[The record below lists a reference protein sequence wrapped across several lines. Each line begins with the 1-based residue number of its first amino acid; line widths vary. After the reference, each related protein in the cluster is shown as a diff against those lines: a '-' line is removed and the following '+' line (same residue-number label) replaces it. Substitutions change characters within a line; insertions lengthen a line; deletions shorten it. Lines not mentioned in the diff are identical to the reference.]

1 MVFSKVEVTNFNA
14 NIPNNNNFNFF
25 QYKAKLSGNTEGDR
39 VNKIL
44 KNATIDA
51 PLKYI
56 SNFWRSLEILLIN

>member
-1 MVFSKVEVTNFNA
+1 MFFSKVEVTNFNA

-25 QYKAKLSGNTEGDR
+25 QCKAKLSGNTEGDR
-39 VNKIL
+39 MNKIL
-44 KNATIDA
+44 KNVV

>member
-1 MVFSKVEVTNFNA
+1 MFFSKVEVTNFNA

-39 VNKIL
+39 MNKIL
-44 KNATIDA
+44 KNVV